1 MLVFCIEWT
10 SCARG
15 RLSRHYLSKLFSM
28 LKYHFQISN
37 WYTLN
42 SWWKWHA
49 VGLVVLT
56 EDQLSCQSKSSI
68 PLQRSI
74 RKIRDILHMKG
85 NKKFTVYAYLV
96 VCVCVC
102 VCVRACAYQIVWL
115 KLSLAA
121 KQLKKHLYAVVIP
134 LNMFLE
140 HLMKSKTCLGADHLL
155 RLQAIYQARL
165 AFTLQ

>member
-1 MLVFCIEWT
+1 MYSVSNLKVYAVVRNFLLQFFDTIKLMLVFCIEWT

-74 RKIRDILHMKG
+74 RKDRETLHMKQILHMKG
-85 NKKFTVYAYLV
+85 NKKFTVYVYLV

-102 VCVRACAYQIVWL
+102 MIVCVSVCMCVRART
-115 KLSLAA
+115 
-121 KQLKKHLYAVVIP
+121 
-134 LNMFLE
+134 
-140 HLMKSKTCLGADHLL
+140 KSFG
-155 RLQAIYQARL
+155 
-165 AFTLQ
+165 